1 MLEDGF
7 SLSKHILLVD
17 DNPNNLKLLSEIIQG
32 CGWKTL
38 MATDGESAIEQAEY
52 AHPYLIILDVMMPG
66 IDGFETCRRLK
77 TNPSAKK
84 IPIIFM
90 TALTDTSTKIRALE
104 LGAVDYISKPFQEQ
118 EVLARVKTHV
128 SLYTLQ
134 LDLEKLVQERTAE
147 LVKAKENAEIANQ
160 AKSNF
165 LSMMSHEL
173 RTPLNAILGMTEGLS
188 DEIFGTINSRQKLA
202 LSTIDNSGQHL
213 LSLIDNILDVSRIET
228 DTIDL
233 HISSFTVEEL
243 CSDVLP
249 IISQQAA
256 HKNIQLIT
264 EIQPNLPKITL
275 DRRRISQSI
284 INLLSNAVKFTAN
297 GGRVNLKISAVPTL
311 SPINYE
317 KLHPQGDGVFGHGE
331 EITNAQCPLPQ
342 AAGQLSLSTH
352 KGMEFPAA
360 FNESNFQQIATTQNH
375 QAWWRISVSDTGI
388 GIAPQDINKIFQ
400 PFVQLDNGLNRQY
413 EGTGLG
419 LVLVKKIVEQH
430 GGNILVNSEVGK
442 GSCFTLELPLVSE

>member
-7 SLSKHILLVD
+7 SLAKHILLVD

-52 AHPYLIILDVMMPG
+52 AHPYLILLDVMMPG

-77 TNPSAKK
+77 TNPNTKK

-188 DEIFGTINSRQKLA
+188 DEIFGTINSRQKSA
-202 LSTIDNSGQHL
+202 LSTIDSSGQHL

-297 GGRVNLKISAVPTL
+297 GGRVNLKISAVSTL
-311 SPINYE
+311 YPINY
-317 KLHPQGDGVFGHGE
+317 
-331 EITNAQCPLPQ
+331 
-342 AAGQLSLSTH
+342 
-352 KGMEFPAA
+352 
-360 FNESNFQQIATTQNH
+360 ESNFQQIATTQNH
-375 QAWWRISVSDTGI
+375 QDWWRISVSDSGI

-400 PFVQLDNGLNRQY
+400 PFIQLDNGLNRQY

-419 LVLVKKIVEQH
+419 LVLVKKIVEQY

>member
-7 SLSKHILLVD
+7 AQSKHILLVD
-17 DNPNNLKLLSEIIQG
+17 DNANNLKVLSEIIQG

-38 MATDGESAIEQAEY
+38 MATEGESAIEQAEY

-66 IDGFETCRRLK
+66 MDGFETCHRLK
-77 TNPSAKK
+77 SNPLTEK

-90 TALTDTSTKIRALE
+90 TALTDTDTKIRALE

-134 LDLEKLVQERTAE
+134 VDLEKLVQERTAE
-147 LVKAKENAEIANQ
+147 LVKAKENAEVANQ

-188 DEIFGTINSRQKLA
+188 EEIFGNINGRQKAA
-202 LSTIDNSGQHL
+202 LSTIEHSGQHL
-213 LSLIDNILDVSRIET
+213 LSLIENILDVSKLESGKIEMNM
-228 DTIDL
+228 
-233 HISSFTVEEL
+233 SSVSVAEL
-243 CSDVLP
+243 CTDVLAM
-249 IISQQAA
+249 IRQQAA
-256 HKNIQLIT
+256 NKDIQLIT
-264 EIQPNLPKITL
+264 EIEPNLTKITI
-275 DRRRISQSI
+275 DRRRITQSI

-297 GGRVNLKISAVPTL
+297 GGQVKLKVASVST
-311 SPINYE
+311 SPQTNYTS
-317 KLHPQGDGVFGHGE
+317 DFD
-331 EITNAQCPLPQ
+331 
-342 AAGQLSLSTH
+342 
-352 KGMEFPAA
+352 
-360 FNESNFQQIATTQNH
+360 H
-375 QAWWRISVSDTGI
+375 QALLRISVSDTGI

-400 PFVQLDNGLNRQY
+400 PFVQLDSGLNRKY

-430 GGNILVNSEVGK
+430 GGNI
-442 GSCFTLELPLVSE
+442 

>member
-52 AHPYLIILDVMMPG
+52 ARPYLILLDVMMPG

-77 TNPSAKK
+77 TNPNAKK

-134 LDLEKLVQERTAE
+134 LDLEKLVQKRTAE

-202 LSTIDNSGQHL
+202 LSTIENSGQHL

-228 DTIDL
+228 DKIQL
-233 HISSFTVEEL
+233 KMSSVTVEEI
-243 CSDVLP
+243 CNDVLT

-264 EIQPNLPKITL
+264 EIQPNLTKITL
-275 DRRRISQSI
+275 DRRRIVQSI

-297 GGRVNLKISAVPTL
+297 GGRVNLKISAVSTS
-311 SPINYE
+311 SPISY
-317 KLHPQGDGVFGHGE
+317 
-331 EITNAQCPLPQ
+331 
-342 AAGQLSLSTH
+342 
-352 KGMEFPAA
+352 
-360 FNESNFQQIATTQNH
+360 ESNFQHIGSIQNH

-413 EGTGLG
+413 EGTGVG

-442 GSCFTLELPLVSE
+442 GSCFTLELPLVTE